1 MEAKKK
7 ETASFEIDPDV
18 LAAFREKA
26 KATPT
31 VNSRTGLL
39 ATEDELVE
47 ALMKFY
53 VNGDIVQI

>member
-1 MEAKKK
+1 METKKK
-7 ETASFEIDPDV
+7 EKAGYEIDPDV

-26 KATPT
+26 KASPT

>member
-7 ETASFEIDPDV
+7 ETVAVEIDPVV

-53 VNGDIVQI
+53 VDGDIVQI

>member
-1 MEAKKK
+1 METEKK
-7 ETASFEIDPDV
+7 EKIVCEIDAGV

-26 KATPT
+26 KASPT

>member
-1 MEAKKK
+1 METRKK
-7 ETASFEIDPDV
+7 ETVSVEIDSGV

-26 KATPT
+26 KASPT